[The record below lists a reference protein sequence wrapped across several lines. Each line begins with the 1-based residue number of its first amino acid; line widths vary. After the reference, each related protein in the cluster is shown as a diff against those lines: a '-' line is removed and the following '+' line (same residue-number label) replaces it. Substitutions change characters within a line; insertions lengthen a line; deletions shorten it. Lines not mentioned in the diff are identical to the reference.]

1 MTVSGEVCTGYFKCF
16 NKLWTDEELCDF
28 TVQICDVSIK
38 CHRVILGACSPFFL
52 GLLRS
57 GMKEANEGRVV
68 LQDISVSTFQLI
80 LKTLYT
86 GEDVL
91 SLDNFIEIWHAV
103 DMLQIGFLVELCET
117 FAAKNIKLEN
127 FTRILS
133 SAKLLDSKSV
143 LTLVKNFMVQNIKA
157 IHETKRFVE
166 ISSDEMLC
174 LIGRHDLNFTSEYS
188 VLEIV
193 LDWIDFKDSQ
203 IVNSCT
209 GNNKKLKT
217 TVPLN
222 TLQNYIT
229 RYMLRSCL
237 KDDIGPENKYDATN
251 DEQEANQQKNENSKQ
266 ADSLCCISK
275 PKTQENLRSDILDQ
289 LNILL
294 SHVRICTIS
303 PGLLM
308 NFLEHRIIKQNDTAR
323 QIIISAILKQA
334 SFRHGQWP
342 TAGIHRQFHEYGNY
356 GVYLSHL
363 SVYILDPFDEEMYK
377 LKLHAGYLH
386 KVQLVSFDS
395 KLYAAGESIFWSNDS
410 SVYVYS
416 NNTWKHLT
424 DIPKS
429 KLLIA
434 SNEQHIYITSVVNNV
449 IYQFDPKSKPPI
461 MIPFS
466 TVPKGYVARQVMSYQ
481 IYLIFF
487 CTEKVNR
494 IETTAVHMLDLQ
506 EKSWT
511 RLDNLNGPADN
522 IISFRNDDNHFVLQT
537 NGNLWVL
544 KKNDDIITFTRVA
557 KLWRQELILYGAVV
571 YGEKLVISYKNSE
584 NIPKDSFV
592 YTLDNMFL
600 TIMYWKIQS
609 CGSNFIP
616 CVLNK
621 SYLSEYS
628 NHLDYDSYSD
638 SSD

>member
-1 MTVSGEVCTGYFKCF
+1 MSVSDKIIRCVE
-16 NKLWTDEELCDF
+16 KLWTDEEFCDF
-28 TVQICDVSIK
+28 TVQIGEVSIK
-38 CHRVILGACSPFFL
+38 CHSIILAACSPFFL

-91 SLDNFIEIWHAV
+91 SLENFIEIWHAV

-133 SAKLLDSKSV
+133 SAKLLDSKLV
-143 LTLVKNFMVQNIKA
+143 LTLVRNFMVQNIKA
-157 IHETKRFVE
+157 IHETKSFMQ

-188 VLEIV
+188 VLEFV
-193 LDWIDFKDSQ
+193 LDWIDFGDSQ
-203 IVNSCT
+203 PVNSCT

-217 TVPLN
+217 TVPVN
-222 TLQNYIT
+222 TLLNNNANHN
-229 RYMLRSCL
+229 MLRSCL
-237 KDDIGPENKYDATN
+237 KDDIGPENKCDATN
-251 DEQEANQQKNENSKQ
+251 NKQKSNQPNSKQ
-266 ADSLCCISK
+266 LDNLCCNSK
-275 PKTQENLRSDILDQ
+275 TTTSENLSGDRFNQ
-289 LNILL
+289 LNTLL
-294 SHVRICTIS
+294 SQVRICTIS

-308 NFLEHRIIKQNDTAR
+308 NFLEHRLVKPNDEAR
-323 QIIISAILKQA
+323 QIIISAILKQT

-356 GVYLSHL
+356 GVYLL
-363 SVYILDPFDEEMYK
+363 KTRVNVVILDPFDEEMYK
-377 LKLHAGYLH
+377 LKLRKGYLQN
-386 KVQLVSFDS
+386 VQLVSFDN
-395 KLYAAGESIFWSNDS
+395 KLYAVGVKLSWSNNS

-416 NNTWKHLT
+416 NNTWTHLI

-429 KLLIA
+429 EQLLA
-434 SNEQHIYITSVVNNV
+434 SNEQHIYITSVVGNV

-466 TVPKGYVARQVMSYQ
+466 TVPKGYVAKQVMSYQ

-487 CTEKVNR
+487 CTKKVNR
-494 IETTAVHMLDLQ
+494 IETTVVHMLDLQ
-506 EKSWT
+506 AKSWT
-511 RLDNLNGPADN
+511 KLDNLDGPADN
-522 IISFRNDDNHFVLQT
+522 IITFRNDDNHFVLQT
-537 NGNLWVL
+537 NGNLWTL
-544 KKNDDIITFTRVA
+544 NKNADNITFTCVA

-571 YGEKLVISYKNSE
+571 YGEKLIISYNNRES
-584 NIPKDSFV
+584 NPKDSFV
-592 YTLDNMFL
+592 YTLDNMFR
-600 TIMYWKIQS
+600 TIRYWKIES
-609 CGSNFIP
+609 CCSNFIP

-621 SYLSEYS
+621 SCLSEYS
-628 NHLDYDSYSD
+628 NQSDHLAYDSYSD
-638 SSD
+638 DSD